1 MAWQDVVFQ
10 YDGSFD
16 GFLCCVFESYVHKEF
31 PIAFYSDEECFSL
44 YSVRSIL
51 TVPEHAR
58 RVYRGIFKRSKRA
71 AELLHRAFL
80 TCMEDK
86 ELHLYTFVR
95 KLMDEGP
102 DFLRNQSDAAYYP
115 VAKALRHMSGELE
128 KLRGFIRFSEY
139 SGVLGAEIEPK
150 NRVLPPAT
158 KPLLQSLCQRSLF
171 YLRQYTQGPTAI
183 QQRPIPNDAGR
194 QPAVGP
200 AR

>member
-115 VAKALRHMSGELE
+115 AAKALRHMRDRKS
-128 KLRGFIRFSEY
+128 
-139 SGVLGAEIEPK
+139 V
-150 NRVLPPAT
+150 V
-158 KPLLQSLCQRSLF
+158 
-171 YLRQYTQGPTAI
+171 
-183 QQRPIPNDAGR
+183 
-194 QPAVGP
+194 
-200 AR
+200 